1 MRTWSKRQV
10 CGAVASLMAGAL
22 VVFSAGC
29 GGKSDEEGG
38 IATQGPLP
46 CAEGGELAAVCGQT
60 CGGGMGCPTGMYC
73 TPSGTCYADCTPAG
87 NQCSGTCMGDGHCLP
102 ANDTGDLLGPGPGPG
117 SGGGIA
123 VDPMMP
129 GCIQQGIEFESLT
142 PTVELLVDR
151 SGSMDADFGMYDRWN
166 TIRNIL
172 VDPME
177 GFTFQMQSKVRF
189 GLTLYTGFTAEDDEG
204 LSCPNLI
211 QVPIALN
218 NYQPIADVFNANEIG
233 NNTPSAESLLA
244 VTTKLEMFT
253 EIGPKVIVFAT
264 DGDPDSC
271 VDPDSNG
278 TQPPRDAVEAAV
290 QAAWDKG
297 ISTYAI
303 AVGDEIMDL
312 AHLQRVAEIGR
323 GGEAGAHY
331 YPAESANELITAFA
345 AILGVVISCDFDLNG
360 TVAPENYNKG
370 FITVN
375 DIPVAYGDPNGWE
388 MPDGDTIRLLGT
400 SCESIKVGNS
410 SIGIQFPCGTF
421 DIR

>member
-1 MRTWSKRQV
+1 MRTWNKRQA
-10 CGAVASLMAGAL
+10 GSALASVFAGVL
-22 VVFSAGC
+22 VMISAGC
-29 GGKSDEEGG
+29 GSKSDEEA
-38 IATQGPLP
+38 ATPTRSPLP
-46 CAEGGELAAVCGQT
+46 CDDEGELVASCGVACDAVNV
-60 CGGGMGCPTGMYC
+60 CPGGMYC
-73 TPSGTCYADCTPAG
+73 SSTGCYADCTPG
-87 NQCSGTCMGDGHCLP
+87 GGQCSGQCRSDGHCVQ
-102 ANDTGDLLGPGPGPG
+102 ADDTGL
-117 SGGGIA
+117 GGGGPPMSGT
-123 VDPMMP
+123 VGGDPNDP

-151 SGSMDADFGMYDRWN
+151 SGSMDANFGMQDRWN
-166 TIRNIL
+166 TIRDIL
-172 VDPME
+172 VDPMD

-189 GLTLYTGFTAEDDEG
+189 GLTLYTGFTAEDAEG
-204 LSCPNLI
+204 ASCPNLI

-218 NYQPIADVFNANEIG
+218 NYTPIAQVFMANEIG

-271 VDPDSNG
+271 TDPDSNG

-312 AHLQRVAEIGR
+312 QHLQRVAEIGR
-323 GGEAGAHY
+323 GGEMGAHY
-331 YPAESANELITAFA
+331 YEAQDANQLTTAFA

-360 TVAPENYNKG
+360 TVEPGNYGSGTVK
-370 FITVN
+370 VN
-375 DIPVAYGDPNGWE
+375 DLVIPYGDANGWE
-388 MPDGDTIRLLGT
+388 MPDGDTIRLNGT
-400 SCESIKVGNS
+400 ACDALKVGMS
-410 SIGIQFPCGTF
+410 SIDIAFPCGTV